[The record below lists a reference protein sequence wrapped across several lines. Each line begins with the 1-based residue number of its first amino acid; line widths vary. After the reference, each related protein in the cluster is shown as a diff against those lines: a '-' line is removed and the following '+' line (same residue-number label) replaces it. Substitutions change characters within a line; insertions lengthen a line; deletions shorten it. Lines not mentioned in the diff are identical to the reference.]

1 MFSILQKPPD
11 TASPEDLETLQTEL
25 ERRLVGVVTQKWDLE
40 RELLALNNTSPDLNN
55 PSTQSMGNNSATATT
70 VTPAAST
77 NLLSGKLRNSH
88 RLNQIEQSE
97 NSTDGFKSSL
107 FGSNNGAVGS
117 TSGTNSNDDSNSSEG
132 SLVSSLTSST
142 IIAPL
147 PELGSHI
154 QATSST
160 QASGTKRSHSKSNN
174 DRPSK
179 RFRQNSSN
187 SISSANVHAKRP
199 HHSKHRTKIVPSK
212 FRTSSEDPRQN
223 KKQIQKNE
231 APDKLWPFVELFCAA
246 PTQEQISELEE
257 MIKAMDN
264 DKDYFKVPALGKK
277 DSPTKTDSPSTKN
290 QRRSKSRTGDEEA
303 SLGALTQRLV
313 SSLIEES
320 DDHGTD
326 NSKSG
331 SDGSQSVKKKN
342 SKSKGGKNID
352 INHAKNLEARIRQG
366 LEEYDI
372 LNHQDEIPYTSEED
386 EIFRELITSQ
396 HELLT
401 VQRQNKDSMQ
411 RLLKKAKKHLE
422 LESEREKLREANA
435 DVISAYHRLIQAKQR
450 KRNPTKKE
458 KNAAWRAL
466 KVQAAIFKKCDD
478 LYLSSL
484 NRNV

>member
-11 TASPEDLETLQTEL
+11 TANAEDLETLQTEL
-25 ERRLVGVVTQKWDLE
+25 ERRLVEVVTQKWDLE
-40 RELLALNNTSPDLNN
+40 RELLALNNTSPDPSN
-55 PSTQSMGNNSATATT
+55 PSNPPTGSSSATAT
-70 VTPAAST
+70 VTPAAT
-77 NLLSGKLRNSH
+77 NVLSGKLRNSH
-88 RLNQIEQSE
+88 RLNQIDQSD
-97 NSTDGFKSSL
+97 NSADGFKSSL
-107 FGSNNGAVGS
+107 FGSNNNGAIGS
-117 TSGTNSNDDSNSSEG
+117 TSGTNSNEDSNSSED
-132 SLVSSLTSST
+132 SLVSDLTSST

-147 PELGSHI
+147 PESGSHT
-154 QATSST
+154 QPTSSA
-160 QASGTKRSHSKSNN
+160 QVSGTKRSHKGNN

-257 MIKAMDN
+257 MIKAIEN

-277 DSPTKTDSPSTKN
+277 DSPAKTDNPNAKS
-290 QRRSKSRTGDEEA
+290 QRRSKSRAGDEEA
-303 SLGALTQRLV
+303 GLGALTQRLV

-331 SDGSQSVKKKN
+331 SDGSQSMKKKN
-342 SKSKGGKNID
+342 SKSKAGKGID
-352 INHAKNLEARIRQG
+352 INNAKNLEERIRQG

-372 LNHQDEIPYTSEED
+372 LNLQDDIPYTSEED

-396 HELLT
+396 HELLAI
-401 VQRQNKDSMQ
+401 QRQTKESMQ

-435 DVISAYHRLIQAKQR
+435 DVISAYQRLIQAKQR
-450 KRNPTKKE
+450 KRNPSKRE
-458 KNAAWRAL
+458 KDAAWKAL

-484 NRNV
+484 TRHV

>member
-11 TASPEDLETLQTEL
+11 TANAEDLETLQTEL
-25 ERRLVGVVTQKWDLE
+25 ERRLVEIVTQKWELE
-40 RELLALNNTSPDLNN
+40 RELATSNSTSPDLNN
-55 PSTQSMGNNSATATT
+55 PSTQSTGSSSSTAPSTL
-70 VTPAAST
+70 AAS
-77 NLLSGKLRNSH
+77 NLLGGKLRNSH
-88 RLNQIEQSE
+88 RINQIDQSE
-97 NSTDGFKSSL
+97 NSADGFKSSL
-107 FGSNNGAVGS
+107 FGLSNNGIIGS
-117 TSGTNSNDDSNSSEG
+117 TSGTNSNEDSISSEE

-142 IIAPL
+142 IIAPF
-147 PELGSHI
+147 PESGSHN
-154 QATSST
+154 QATSSA
-160 QASGTKRSHSKSNN
+160 QASGTKRSHKSNN

-187 SISSANVHAKRP
+187 SISSTNVHAKRP

-212 FRTSSEDPRQN
+212 FRTSSDDSRQN

-246 PTQEQISELEE
+246 PTQEQISDLEE
-257 MIKAMDN
+257 MIKAMDD

-277 DSPTKTDSPSTKN
+277 DSPTKTDNTN
-290 QRRSKSRTGDEEA
+290 ARGQRRSKSRAGDEEA

-320 DDHGTD
+320 DEHGTD

-331 SDGSQSVKKKN
+331 SDASQSVKKKN
-342 SKSKGGKNID
+342 SKSKGGKSID
-352 INHAKNLEARIRQG
+352 MNNAKNLEERIRQG

-372 LNHQDEIPYTSEED
+372 LNHQDDIPYTSEED

-401 VQRQNKDSMQ
+401 IQRQNKDSMQ

-422 LESEREKLREANA
+422 LESEREKLREASA

-450 KRNPTKKE
+450 KRNPSKRE
-458 KNAAWRAL
+458 KDAAWRAL
-466 KVQAAIFKKCDD
+466 KVQEAIFKKCDD

-484 NRNV
+484 ARHV